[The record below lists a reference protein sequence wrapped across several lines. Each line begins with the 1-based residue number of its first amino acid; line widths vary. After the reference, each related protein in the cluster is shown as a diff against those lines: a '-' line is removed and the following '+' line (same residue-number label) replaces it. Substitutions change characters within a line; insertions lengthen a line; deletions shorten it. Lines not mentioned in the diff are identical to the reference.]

1 MNAKEWVRS
10 AGAVLVPIGLGCFPL
25 GFGVSPKRD
34 TSIFN
39 NLADL
44 GAFVKCGLVLLAMGV
59 AVVLVSFMMPGD
71 KGK

>member
-1 MNAKEWVRS
+1 MNAKEWLRS
-10 AGAVLVPIGLGCFPL
+10 AGTVLVLIGLGCFPL
-25 GFGVSPKRD
+25 GFGVSSKRD

-39 NLADL
+39 NFADL
-44 GAFVKCGLVLLAMGV
+44 GAFLKCGLALLTIDV